1 MKTFSA
7 MSVPDKLLTRKSYL
21 MNVVFTN
28 QLLASDNTLPEEK
41 VNRLNKE
48 LFRLQTLI
56 DAIDA
61 DILTE

>member
-7 MSVPDKLLTRKSYL
+7 MSVPDKILTKKSYL
-21 MNVVFTN
+21 MNIAFLN
-28 QLLASDNTLPEEK
+28 QLLATEKYMPEERVMQMK
-41 VNRLNKE
+41 KE
-48 LFRLQTLI
+48 ICRLQTLI

>member
-21 MNVVFTN
+21 MNVVFIN
-28 QLLASDNTLPEEK
+28 QLLASDNSLPVEK
-41 VNRLNKE
+41 VARMNKE
-48 LFRLQTLI
+48 LSRLQTLI

-61 DILTE
+61 DMLTE

>member
-21 MNVVFTN
+21 MNVVFIN
-28 QLLASDNTLPEEK
+28 QLLASDNSLPEEK

-61 DILTE
+61 DMLTE

>member
-21 MNVVFTN
+21 MNVVFIN

>member
-7 MSVPDKLLTRKSYL
+7 MSVPDKLLTKKSYQ
-21 MNVVFTN
+21 MNVVFIN
-28 QLLASDNTLPEEK
+28 QVLASDDTLPEEK
-41 VNRLNKE
+41 VARMKQE
-48 LFRLQTLI
+48 LTRLQILI

>member
-21 MNVVFTN
+21 MNVVFIN
-28 QLLASDNTLPEEK
+28 QLLASDNTMPEEK
-41 VNRLNKE
+41 VARMQKE

>member
-7 MSVPDKLLTRKSYL
+7 MSVPDKLLTKKSYL
-21 MNVVFTN
+21 MNVVFIN
-28 QLLASDNTLPEEK
+28 QVLASDNTLHEEK
-41 VNRLNKE
+41 VARMKQE
-48 LFRLQTLI
+48 LTRLQTLI

>member
-7 MSVPDKLLTRKSYL
+7 MSVPDKLLTKKSYQ
-21 MNVVFTN
+21 MNVVFIN
-28 QLLASDNTLPEEK
+28 QVLASADTLPEEK
-41 VNRLNKE
+41 VARMKQKLA
-48 LFRLQTLI
+48 RLQILI

>member
-7 MSVPDKLLTRKSYL
+7 MSVPDKVLTRKSYL
-21 MNVVFTN
+21 MNVVFIN
-28 QLLASDNTLPEEK
+28 QLLASDNSLQEEK
-41 VNRLNKE
+41 VTRLNKD

-61 DILTE
+61 DMLTE

>member
-21 MNVVFTN
+21 MNVVFIN
-28 QLLASDNTLPEEK
+28 QLLASDNSLPEDK
-41 VNRLNKE
+41 VTRMNKE

-61 DILTE
+61 DMLTE

>member
-21 MNVVFTN
+21 MNVVFIN
-28 QLLASDNTLPEEK
+28 QLLASDNTLPVEK
-41 VNRLNKE
+41 VTRLNKE

-61 DILTE
+61 DMLTE

>member
-21 MNVVFTN
+21 MNVVFIN

-41 VNRLNKE
+41 VNRMNKE

-61 DILTE
+61 DMLTE

>member
-7 MSVPDKLLTRKSYL
+7 MSVPDKLLTKKSYQ
-21 MNVVFTN
+21 MNVVFIN
-28 QLLASDNTLPEEK
+28 QVLASDNTLPEEK
-41 VNRLNKE
+41 VARMKQE
-48 LFRLQTLI
+48 LARLQTLI

>member
-21 MNVVFTN
+21 MNVVFIN

-41 VNRLNKE
+41 VNRMNKE

>member
-7 MSVPDKLLTRKSYL
+7 MSVPDKVLTRKSYL
-21 MNVVFTN
+21 MNVVFIN
-28 QLLASDNTLPEEK
+28 QLLASDNSLPEEK

-61 DILTE
+61 DMLTE